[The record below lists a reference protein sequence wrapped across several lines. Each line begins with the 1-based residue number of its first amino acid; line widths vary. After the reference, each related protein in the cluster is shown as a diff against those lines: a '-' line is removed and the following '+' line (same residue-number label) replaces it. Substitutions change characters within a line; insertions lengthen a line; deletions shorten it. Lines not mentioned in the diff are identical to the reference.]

1 MALNIR
7 QPVVCVLGHIDS
19 GKTSIL
25 DNIRGTNVQK
35 REAGGITQH
44 IGASF
49 FPASAI
55 EEVCGPLLKKL
66 GITKLNIPGLL
77 IIDTPGH
84 AAFMNLRARG
94 GAVADIAILV
104 IDIMDG
110 IQVQTRESLNILKA
124 RKTPFLVAANKI
136 DRIKGWKPQKTNSF
150 LESFQL
156 QDKFVQQTL
165 DDTIYE
171 LIGDFSKLGY
181 ISDRFDRITDFT
193 TNIAIVPTSAK
204 TGEGIPEILMVL
216 AGLSQ
221 QYLKDRIK
229 IVKGSARGTVLEVKE
244 EPGLGITLDTIIY
257 EGIIQKDDKIVVGG
271 ADDAIV
277 TRIRA
282 LLLPKPLDEIRDP
295 KEKFTPV
302 NKIAAAAGVKIVG
315 PNLDNVMAGAPIR
328 SVRDESDLEEIIDEI
343 QGEIKKIKID
353 VDKSGVILKA
363 DTLGSLEAI
372 VGFFKEEGIPIR
384 IADVGP
390 ISKRNVIDA
399 SVVKESDPLRAV
411 ILAFNVKILP
421 DAKEEAEDQD
431 IEIFENQIIYRLVEE
446 YKKWYLDTKEK
457 LQKIQLKD
465 VVRPGKVKVLQGCI
479 FRRNDPAIFG
489 VHVLGGRI
497 SQKNKLIS
505 KGGKMIGTIREIQ
518 DKGQNINTA
527 AMGDE
532 VAISVMGA
540 TAGRTFK
547 EEDELIIDIPE
558 HNFKILKDKFY
569 DSLTPE
575 EQEIMD
581 ELAKIKRKSKSYWGM

>member
-1 MALNIR
+1 LSSDIR

-25 DNIRGTNVQK
+25 DNIRGTSVQR

-49 FPASAI
+49 FPSSII
-55 EEVCGPLLKKL
+55 EEICGPLLKKL

-136 DRIKGWKPQKTNSF
+136 DRIKGWKPQDTNSF
-150 LESFQL
+150 LESFSK
-156 QDKFVQQTL
+156 QDKFVQKAV
-165 DDTIYE
+165 DDKIYE
-171 LIGDFSKLGY
+171 LIGEFSSLGY
-181 ISDRFDRITDFT
+181 PSDRFDRIDDFT
-193 TNIAIVPTSAK
+193 KNIAIVPTSAK

-229 IVKGSARGTVLEVKE
+229 ISKGNAKGTVLEVKE
-244 EPGLGITLDTIIY
+244 EPGLGTTLDTIIY
-257 EGIIQKDDKIVVGG
+257 EGIIKKDDKIVVGG
-271 ADDAIV
+271 AEDAIV

-295 KEKFTPV
+295 REKFVPV

-328 SVRDESDLEEIIDEI
+328 SVSDESELPKIIEEIQNEI
-343 QGEIKKIKID
+343 SKIKID

-372 VGFFKEEGIPIR
+372 VGFFKEEDIPIR
-384 IADVGP
+384 IADVGA
-390 ISKRNVIDA
+390 ISKRDIIDA

-411 ILAFNVKILP
+411 ILAFNTKLLP
-421 DAKEEAEDQD
+421 DAKEEAEALE
-431 IEIFENQIIYRLVEE
+431 IPIFENQIIYRLVED
-446 YKKWYLDTKEK
+446 YKEWYFETKEK
-457 LQKIQLKD
+457 LQKLQLKD
-465 VVRPGKVKVLQGCI
+465 VIQPGKITVLPGCI
-479 FRRNDPAIFG
+479 FRRNDPAIVG
-489 VHVLGGRI
+489 VRVLAGKVKPKI
-497 SQKNKLIS
+497 KLIS
-505 KGGKMIGTIREIQ
+505 KEGKYIGMIREIQ
-518 DKGQNINTA
+518 DRGENLDLAK
-527 AMGDE
+527 MGDE
-532 VAISVMGA
+532 VAISIKGA

-547 EEDELIIDIPE
+547 EEDELLVDIPE
-558 HNFKILKDKFY
+558 HNFKLLKNKFY
-569 DSLTPE
+569 DSLTME
-575 EQEIMD
+575 EQEVLE